1 MVKVRKD
8 GIFEF
13 ILKIIGSLEPEDET
27 TVTVPAGETYAIPK
41 GIHYVIPGPNT
52 SIEIT
57 TDGTTWRSLGTGNAS
72 LVISNGVN
80 TRLSNGGTAAE
91 DSIIITLG

>member
-13 ILKIIGSLEPEDET
+13 ILKIVGSLEPEDEK
-27 TVTVPAGETYAIPK
+27 TVTVPAGETYTIPK

-52 SIEIT
+52 AIEVT
-57 TDGTTWRSLGTGNAS
+57 KDGTTWRSLGAGNAS
-72 LVISNGVN
+72 LVISNGTSV
-80 TRLSNGGTAAE
+80 RLSNGGTAAE